1 MFKISPYKLSVFQLC
16 PQQYKFIY
24 LDGLLDAYRQHR
36 PYFTMGEHVHAT
48 LKDFLSVITP
58 EKRNYQTASQL
69 LHLKWARNRQ
79 GFRDR
84 EDEKKWG
91 EKALLQLENFVRRE
105 DLSLSPFLVE
115 DYHEIE
121 IEEKLTLLG
130 RIDRVDKKG
139 ESLHVID
146 YKTGKLKPREV
157 DPLQLYFY
165 ALILERKFQLPVA
178 SVAYYFLG
186 ENKIIDYQP
195 TRKNLQKA
203 LDSIKDQV
211 GKILKEKAFP
221 ATLNQYCLTCDFLE
235 ICPKK
240 KEAANQEKTFLLDNS
255 SSF

>member
-1 MFKISPYKLSVFQLC
+1 VFKISPYKLGVFQLC

-24 LDGLLDAYRQHR
+24 LDGLLSAYRQHR

-48 LKDFLSVITP
+48 LKDFLSVIPP
-58 EKRNYQTASQL
+58 EKRNHQTASQL
-69 LHLKWARNRQ
+69 LRLKWARNRQ

-105 DLSLSPFLVE
+105 DLSLTPFLVE

-121 IEEKLTLLG
+121 IEEDLILLG

-139 ESLHVID
+139 KSLQVID
-146 YKTGKLKPREV
+146 YKTGKLKPQEV
-157 DPLQLYFY
+157 DPLQLYCY
-165 ALILERKFQLPVA
+165 ALILERKFQLPVT

-186 ENKIIDYQP
+186 ENKILTYQP
-195 TRKNLQKA
+195 TRKTLQKA
-203 LDSIKDQV
+203 LASIKDQV
-211 GKILKEKAFP
+211 AKILKEKAFLAAP
-221 ATLNQYCLTCDFLE
+221 NRYCSTCDFLE

-240 KEAANQEKTFLLDNS
+240 KEAANQEKLSNEELPF
-255 SSF
+255 